1 MDFFET
7 YRDILRGELIYAT
20 GCTEPIAIAYAA
32 AVARQTLGAMPERLV
47 VLCSGNIV
55 KNVKSVIVPGT
66 GGLRGIE
73 AAALIGAVG
82 GDAGAG
88 LNVPAAR
95 ESSSPPVGRTTNV

>member
-1 MDFFET
+1 MEVFDT
-7 YRDILRGELIYAT
+7 YRDILKSELIYAT

-32 AVARQTLGAMPERLV
+32 AVAVETLGERAERLK

-73 AAALIGAVG
+73 AAAVIGAVG
-82 GDAGAG
+82 GEPGGG
-88 LNVPAAR
+88 LNGAPQ
-95 ESSSPPVGRTTNV
+95 GH

>member
-1 MDFFET
+1 MELFDT
-7 YRDILRGELIYAT
+7 YREILRGELIYAT

-82 GDAGAG
+82 GDGAERAPRRHG
-88 LNVPAAR
+88 CAQGRDGRAA
-95 ESSSPPVGRTTNV
+95 